1 MDTDQARAF
10 LREHH
15 RAVLATHRSGGG
27 VQLSPVVAAVD
38 GEGRAVI
45 STRETAVKTA
55 NLRRD
60 PRAYLCVFTDD
71 FFGPWVR
78 VDGSAEIVGLPDA
91 MEPLVDYYRRVQG
104 EHEDWDAYREAMRT
118 ERRVLVRVTIEEVGP
133 TVSG

>member
-1 MDTDQARAF
+1 MEADQARDF
-10 LREHH
+10 LREHN

-27 VQLSPVVAAVD
+27 VQLSPVIVAVD
-38 GEGRAVI
+38 EGGRAVI

-60 PRAYLCVFTDD
+60 PRTYLCVFTDD

-104 EHEDWDAYREAMRT
+104 EHEDWDAYRDAMRD
-118 ERRVLVRVTIEEVGP
+118 ERRVLIRVTIEEVGP